1 MVLRLALLALGVFE
15 LLRPRKVV
23 DFWMGLATTDGDEI
37 NLRPWVYSAA
47 RVEGALLVLWV
58 LRRRRGGE

>member
-1 MVLRLALLALGVFE
+1 MVLRLALLALGVLE

-23 DFWMGLATTDGDEI
+23 DFWMGLATTGGDEI

-58 LRRRRGGE
+58 LRRRRSGE

>member
-1 MVLRLALLALGVFE
+1 MVLRLMLLTLGVLE

-23 DFWMGLATTDGDEI
+23 DFWMRLATTDGDEI
-37 NLRPWVYSAA
+37 TLRPWVYSAA

-58 LRRRRGGE
+58 LRRSRSGE

>member
-1 MVLRLALLALGVFE
+1 MVLRLALLALGVLE

-58 LRRRRGGE
+58 LRRRRSGE

>member
-1 MVLRLALLALGVFE
+1 MVLRLALLALGVLE

-23 DFWMGLATTDGDEI
+23 NFWMGLATTDTDEI
-37 NLRPWVYSAA
+37 DLRPWVYTAA

-58 LRRRRGGE
+58 LRRRRTSG

>member
-1 MVLRLALLALGVFE
+1 MVLRLALLALGVLE

-23 DFWMGLATTDGDEI
+23 DFWMGLATTDGGEI

-58 LRRRRGGE
+58 LRRSRSGE